1 MFRHRIWL
9 VPSRLPCPQSK
20 LRWTRRQLSSSSS
33 RLESM
38 EWQNQISVTAHLRIL
53 KCSLGDCICVL
64 NRNDDIRKQ
73 KLTENWIQAR
83 ISQLW
88 RYFDNQ
94 RGRPPHKTRIKIKY
108 ASGSKKR
115 LPTKS
120 FFVSKVG
127 RRRKVNFSASLH
139 IIMKNKH
146 HRVGKFSDLYSHLDN
161 WVKSDA
167 KQWTT
172 KKKKWGNYNYSSANK
187 NVGVFL
193 WL

>member
-1 MFRHRIWL
+1 MFCHRVWL
-9 VPSRLPCPQSK
+9 LPSRVARKEVESK
-20 LRWTRRQLSSSSS
+20 LRWTRWQLSSASS

-38 EWQNQISVTAHLRIL
+38 EWRNQISVTAHLRIL

-73 KLTENWIQAR
+73 KLTENWIQTR
-83 ISQLW
+83 IPQLW

-94 RGRPPHKTRIKIKY
+94 RGHHTKPEFKWSTRLVAKKT
-108 ASGSKKR
+108 ATNKK
-115 LPTKS
+115 

-161 WVKSDA
+161 WVKLLKSDVNSTQ

-172 KKKKWGNYNYSSANK
+172 KKMRKLQL
-187 NVGVFL
+187 FL
-193 WL
+193 GE